1 MEKDI
6 KSVENLTSLCHQYQG
21 IAKRPTESKHT
32 PLHA

>member
-6 KSVENLTSLCHQYQG
+6 KSVENFIVPPNQG

>member
-6 KSVENLTSLCHQYQG
+6 KSVENFIVPPQYQG